1 VDVGN
6 VRAQAAAERLL
17 EESWETRARTVGA
30 RELLAEAVA
39 GGVFLACA
47 GALALL
53 ATPSQIFDPALAA
66 LLVALYAFV
75 YRIEFPVGAGYVVP
89 SYLVLVPMFVLL
101 PPSVVPLLTALGLAL
116 GALGQWI
123 LGKGRP
129 ERVLFS
135 IPNAWHAMGPALVL
149 VLFGPA
155 DSDAAAVAL
164 FLAAFVAACTFDLVS
179 ATLREAATIGVA
191 ARVQFRVIAQVW
203 VADACLA
210 PIGLLAAQSAAGD
223 PARLLLVIPLGG
235 LLFLLA
241 RDRSARIEQA
251 HQRLEQASTDP
262 LTGLG
267 NRRLLAADLAERLE
281 TASEQSPAV
290 LMLFDLDGFKGY
302 NDTFGHPAGDALL
315 ARLGAKLA
323 ATVGDHGSA
332 YRLGGD
338 EFCVLLLDAGRD
350 ELEERLATA
359 AHALTEAGEEFTVRA
374 SYGAVLLPHE
384 ATDAEY
390 ALQLADQRMYGRK
403 HGRAAGPREQA
414 RDVLMGSMRAREPS
428 LHDHAADVA
437 DLAIRTG
444 RRLGMTGEDL
454 DVVARAAELHDVG
467 KVAIPDAI
475 LNKPGKLDEAEWEY
489 MRQHTIFGER
499 ILSAAPALRPV
510 AKIVRWSHERWDGAG
525 YPDSIFG
532 GAIPL
537 SARIVAVCDAYDA
550 MTSDR
555 AYRKALSSKQAC
567 DELRREAGKQFDPA
581 VVQAFLIE
589 IEAAESAPEEPL
601 GPWTGAEV
609 HALDEVAAHLR
620 EVLDGGAVPPATRSA
635 AAPAG

>member
-1 VDVGN
+1 VDLGD

-17 EESWETRARTVGA
+17 EESWEIRARRVSA

-39 GGVFLACA
+39 GALFLACA
-47 GALALL
+47 GALALV
-53 ATPSQIFDPALAA
+53 ATPAQGFDPALAG
-66 LLVALYAFV
+66 LLVVLYALV

-101 PPSVVPLLTALGLAL
+101 PPSTVPLLTALGLAL

-123 LGKGRP
+123 AGKGRL

-135 IPNAWHAMGPALVL
+135 IPNAWHTVGPALVL

-155 DSDAAAVAL
+155 GSDASGVVL
-164 FLAAFVAACTFDLVS
+164 FLAAFAAACATDLVS
-179 ATLREAATIGVA
+179 ATLREAAALGVA
-191 ARVQFRVIAQVW
+191 ARVQFHVIAQVW

-210 PIGLLAAQSAAGD
+210 PVGLLAAQAAGD
-223 PARLLLVIPLGG
+223 DPVRILLILPLGV
-235 LLFLLA
+235 LLMLLS
-241 RDRSARIEQA
+241 RDRSARIAQA
-251 HQRLEQASTDP
+251 RQRLEQASTDP

-281 TASEQSPAV
+281 TASEDSPA
-290 LMLFDLDGFKGY
+290 LLLLFDLDGFKGY

-323 ATVGDHGSA
+323 TTVGTHGTA

-338 EFCVLLLDAGRD
+338 EFCVLLDAGRD
-350 ELEERLATA
+350 LLEERLASA
-359 AHALTEAGEEFTVRA
+359 AHALTEVGEEFTVRA

-403 HGRAAGPREQA
+403 HGRSAGPREQA

-454 DVVARAAELHDVG
+454 DIVARAAELHDVG

-475 LNKPGKLDEAEWEY
+475 LSKPGKLDVAEWQY

-525 YPDSIFG
+525 YPDG
-532 GAIPL
+532 RAGDAIPL

-550 MTSDR
+550 MTSNR
-555 AYRKALSSKQAC
+555 AYRSALSPARAC
-567 DELRREAGKQFDPA
+567 AELRREAGRQFDP
-581 VVQAFLIE
+581 VVVEAFLLE
-589 IEAAESAPEEPL
+589 IESTQRD
-601 GPWTGAEV
+601 PWTGAEV
-609 HALDEVAAHLR
+609 HALDEVTAHLR
-620 EVLDGGAVPPATRSA
+620 ELLDSPVSEARPRATTL
-635 AAPAG
+635 APV